1 MLADADPGVS
11 LLSGAGLSRLADGG
25 GLRYPTWPRNLH
37 AIGWPSSGLSRDNAK
52 DLETRGADDAD
63 NRRDFGR
70 DLPLVPHRQAQAGKA
85 LGNRPAVVRWHPFQ
99 LNPDMPREGID
110 RKSYRIRKFGSWERS
125 QELDTQVAAAG
136 QGEGIAFNFDRQSR
150 TPNTLDAHRV
160 IWLAGERGVQDAVVE
175 ALFLAY
181 FTDGR
186 DLSDRAMLAEITAAA
201 GLNRAEVDELLA
213 SDRGLDVVRAAEEQ
227 ARRLGMSGVPFF
239 VVDGRVALSGA
250 QPPELFLQAFEQ
262 AGDAVV
268 AEAACEVDPAAGKRE
283 C

>member
-1 MLADADPGVS
+1 MQNIRPETPWAW
-11 LLSGAGLSRLADGG
+11 RG
-25 GLRYPTWPRNLH
+25 GLMLTIDVISDVICPWCF
-37 AIGWPSSGLSRDNAK
+37 IGKRR
-52 DLETRGADDAD
+52 LE
-63 NRRDFGR
+63 
-70 DLPLVPHRQAQAGKA
+70 KA
-85 LGNRPAVVRWHPFQ
+85 LDGRSAPVRWHPFQ

-125 QELDTQVAAAG
+125 QELDAQVGAAG
-136 QGEGIAFNFDRQSR
+136 RGEGIAFNFDKMAR

-186 DLSDRAMLAEITAAA
+186 DLTDRATLAEIAA
-201 GLNRAEVDELLA
+201 GAGLDRAEVEELLVGLK
-213 SDRGLDVVRAAEEQ
+213 GLDAVRAGEEQ
-227 ARRLGMSGVPFF
+227 ARGLGVSGVPFF
-239 VVDGRVALSGA
+239 VVNGKVALSGA

-262 AGDAVV
+262 AGESIV
-268 AEAACEVDPAAGKRE
+268 AGEACEVAPATGKRE